1 MSRLGT
7 SVFLIGG
14 VIAVALTAGLSL
26 FFGSTPIPPTRCW
39 RRSSRQIWRTRSTWP
54 SLELRGPRTVGCIL
68 VGAAFAVAGA
78 IMQGVTRN
86 PLADSGL
93 LGINAGA
100 AFALALCLALLPGM
114 SFAGVVG
121 CSFVGATFAL
131 AVVFGAVSFRRRN
144 VDPVLL
150 VLAGCAVG
158 LFLTALAQGVA
169 IFFNIG
175 YSLTFWTAGGVAGIR
190 ADTLAMTAPFIA
202 AALAAAWVLA
212 RRVTVLS
219 LGEDAAAGLGV
230 NVGASRA
237 LCLLVVL
244 VLAGAA
250 VALAGPVAFVGLM
263 VPHMVRR
270 FVGSDYRAV
279 IPASVVGGAL
289 LMLLADVLART
300 LMAPSE
306 IPIGIIFAIVGVPFF
321 IWCARREASGL
332 GRYGSRQASRSA
344 SRAAAVAG
352 TATPPRHPCGARDAR
367 RRASRY
373 LPSAALRP
381 ARRPNDMAIEWLAP
395 ATVTG

>member
-26 FFGSTPIPPTRCW
+26 FFGSTPIPPDQVLGALF
-39 RRSSRQIWRTRSTWP
+39 SPDMANQEHVAI
-54 SLELRGPRTVGCIL
+54 LELRGPRTVGCIL

-121 CSFVGATFAL
+121 CSFVGAAFAL

-190 ADTLAMTAPFIA
+190 ADTLGHDG
-202 AALAAAWVLA
+202 
-212 RRVTVLS
+212 TVHRGGAGGL
-219 LGEDAAAGLGV
+219 LG
-230 NVGASRA
+230 
-237 LCLLVVL
+237 
-244 VLAGAA
+244 AGAA
-250 VALAGPVAFVGLM
+250 RDGALAGRGGRLGARRERGEIPYAVSARGARPGGGGRGPGRPVAFVGLM

-279 IPASVVGGAL
+279 IPASMVGGAL
-289 LMLLADVLART
+289 FMLLADVLART

-332 GRYGSRQASRSA
+332 
-344 SRAAAVAG
+344 
-352 TATPPRHPCGARDAR
+352 D
-367 RRASRY
+367 
-373 LPSAALRP
+373 
-381 ARRPNDMAIEWLAP
+381 
-395 ATVTG
+395 

>member
-1 MSRLGT
+1 MSRLRT
-7 SVFLIGG
+7 SIFLIGG
-14 VIAVALTAGLSL
+14 VVAVALAAGLSL
-26 FFGSTPIPPTRCW
+26 FFGSTPIPPDQVLEALF
-39 RRSSRQIWRTRSTWP
+39 SPDMANQEHVAI
-54 SLELRGPRTVGCIL
+54 LELRGPRTVGCIL

-100 AFALALCLALLPGM
+100 AFALALLPGM

-306 IPIGIIFAIVGVPFF
+306 IPIGVIFAIVGVPFF
-321 IWCARREASGL
+321 IWCARREAMGL
-332 GRYGSRQASRSA
+332 
-344 SRAAAVAG
+344 
-352 TATPPRHPCGARDAR
+352 
-367 RRASRY
+367 
-373 LPSAALRP
+373 
-381 ARRPNDMAIEWLAP
+381 E
-395 ATVTG
+395 